1 MTYVLIALLWI
12 VAPSPLLAGE
22 IRGIVTEGGK
32 SAGQG
37 LNIEVKCGDKTYEAT
52 TDKYGS
58 YRLFVPEKGKCT
70 LVFDYQ
76 GQQPSREVI
85 SFNESTR
92 YDFALEKE
100 GSEYVLRRK

>member
-1 MTYVLIALLWI
+1 MAFFITLLWMI
-12 VAPSPLLAGE
+12 VPLPLFAGE
-22 IRGIVTEGGK
+22 LRGAVTEGGK
-32 SAGQG
+32 SVGQG
-37 LNIEVKCGDKTYEAT
+37 VGIEVRCGDKTYDAT

-70 LVFDYQ
+70 LTVNYQ

-92 YDFALEKE
+92 YDFVLQKGDSGYA
-100 GSEYVLRRK
+100 LRRK

>member
-1 MTYVLIALLWI
+1 MTLCLIVLLWI

-22 IRGIVTEGGK
+22 IRGTVAEGGK

-37 LNIEVKCGDKTYEAT
+37 LNIEVKCEDKTYQAT

-70 LVFDYQ
+70 LAIDYQ
-76 GQQPSREVI
+76 GQHPSREVI

-100 GSEYVLRRK
+100 SGEYVLRRK